1 METIVLGGK
10 TYEVTG
16 HREYMGMT
24 VPVIRATSIA
34 QKHEDGS
41 VSVNIFPETIQLNGA
56 SHG

>member
-24 VPVIRATSIA
+24 VPVIKATSREIR
-34 QKHEDGS
+34 HPDGR
-41 VSVNIFPETIQLNGA
+41 VDVEIYPQCLEIKGD